1 MRPEYKLVV
10 PQFFRSSKPSI
21 GRMDHA
27 IDRRPL
33 NDAAGPQRIAA
44 SGRKMKVLIAVCA
57 MLAAGCGIA
66 TPNAGVKETTDVDVV
81 LETSVG
87 NIEIAVYTDKAP
99 ASAHA
104 FLALVDNGALTEH
117 GTFYRTVRKNENDH
131 GKPTIDVVQ
140 GGLQDPPKSLPGIK
154 HETTR
159 ETGLRH
165 LDGTISLGRDAVG
178 SATGAEFFICI
189 GDQPALDL
197 GGGRDP
203 SGDGQGFAAFG
214 RVTKGM
220 ETVRK
225 IHQLKTGGSTSDP
238 YLSGQMLDPP
248 VRIMK
253 AFRKGT
259 PIFVRGPI

>member
-1 MRPEYKLVV
+1 MKAWMAMSALLV
-10 PQFFRSSKPSI
+10 
-21 GRMDHA
+21 
-27 IDRRPL
+27 
-33 NDAAGPQRIAA
+33 
-44 SGRKMKVLIAVCA
+44 
-57 MLAAGCGIA
+57 AGCGVA
-66 TPNAGVKETTDVDVV
+66 TSTTSVKDATDVDVV
-81 LETSVG
+81 LETSAG
-87 NIEIAVYTDKAP
+87 NIELAIYADKAP

-104 FLALVDNGALTEH
+104 FLALVDDGALTEH

-131 GKPTIDVVQ
+131 GKPTIDAIE

-165 LDGTISLGRDAVG
+165 LDGTISLARGAIG

-203 SGDGQGFAAFG
+203 FGDGQGFAAFG

-220 ETVRK
+220 EIVRK
-225 IHQLKTGGSTSDP
+225 IHQQKSGGSANNP

-248 VRIMK
+248 VRILK
-253 AFRKGT
+253 AFRKST